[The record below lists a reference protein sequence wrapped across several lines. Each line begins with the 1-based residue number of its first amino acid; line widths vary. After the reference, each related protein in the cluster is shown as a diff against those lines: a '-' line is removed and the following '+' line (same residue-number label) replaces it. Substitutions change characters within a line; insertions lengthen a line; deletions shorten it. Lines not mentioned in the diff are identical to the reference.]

1 MALGK
6 DYAAQQCSI
15 ARALEVVGERW
26 TLLVVR
32 DAFYGVRR
40 YNDFLVHLG
49 IPRAVLATRL
59 QALTEAGVLAR
70 RRYQESPP
78 RDEYVLTDSGE
89 ALWPTLRSLGLWG
102 REHIQGTLPM
112 RLFVHAECGTEL
124 GVFGQCTAC
133 GNIAVPV
140 EDIEMR
146 PGAGLDPD
154 PEDPVSRALLAPRR
168 LLQPL
173 DADRV

>member
-6 DYAAQQCSI
+6 DYAAQQCSM

-40 YNDFLVHLG
+40 YNDFLGHLG
-49 IPRAVLATRL
+49 IPRAVLAARL
-59 QALTEAGVLAR
+59 QALTEAGVLTKE
-70 RRYQESPP
+70 RYQESPP
-78 RDEYVLTDSGE
+78 RDAYVLTDRGK
-89 ALWPTLRSLGLWG
+89 ALWPILRSLGLWG
-102 REHIQGTLPM
+102 REHIQDTLPL
-112 RLFVHAECGTEL
+112 RHFVHATCGTEL
-124 GVFGQCTAC
+124 GEFGQCPAC
-133 GNIAVPV
+133 GSVGVPP
-140 EDIEMR
+140 EDVEMR

-173 DADRV
+173 DTDRV

>member
-49 IPRAVLATRL
+49 VPRAVLATRL

-70 RRYQESPP
+70 RRYQEAPP
-78 RDEYVLTDSGE
+78 RDEYVLTESGK
-89 ALWPTLRSLGLWG
+89 ALWPTVRSLGLWG
-102 REHIQGTLPM
+102 REHIEGTRPM

-124 GVFGQCTAC
+124 GAYGQCPAC
-133 GNIAVPV
+133 AHAGVPL

-146 PGAGLDPD
+146 PGDGLDLDPD
-154 PEDPVSRALLAPRR
+154 DPVSRALLAPRR

-173 DADRV
+173 DTDRV